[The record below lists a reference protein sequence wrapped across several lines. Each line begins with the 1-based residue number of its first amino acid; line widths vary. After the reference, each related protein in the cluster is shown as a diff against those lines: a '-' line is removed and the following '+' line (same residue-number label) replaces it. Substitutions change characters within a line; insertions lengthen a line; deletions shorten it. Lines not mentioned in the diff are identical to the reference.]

1 MIPALAPAAQVVRAP
16 AISEAA
22 ASRQAGLPPR
32 GVAPPVGAAPR
43 RTAAAVRGAAQVG
56 SASTSSRATPITPIS
71 GATIDWNHF
80 SSSVAAAGFV
90 NHRGRD
96 MFYNPGD
103 TVWVMAKFAYGLLD
117 DDIKDEEVDVWLN
130 RGCGAGWELVGTEL
144 TTDDAEHPTVEGV
157 EDTGGWVFFD
167 ATDLDLEEGRHRFLL
182 SVGGDRSTTE
192 VYVDVVPAGTPVI
205 VTDIDGTLTTEENEE
220 FSALLTGA
228 LPQSNPDSADVL
240 TALAEQG
247 YRVFYLTA
255 RPHFLGQRTREFLAA
270 HQYPLGVVHTT
281 LTFTGATGDTAVGY
295 KSDELAAIAARGLV
309 PSWAFGNTASDAEA
323 FAGANVP
330 LDEHRIMFQFT
341 DADFG
346 SRRIEAYS
354 ELLPLGVSR
363 GPARRPRRHPRV
375 EPRAP
380 PRAATSASRRWAPCS
395 TRSTSGSTRRRSR
408 TSRATRT
415 TRWSSS
421 TTRCCRCWRSSSRT
435 CPRDVEHVIVCAT
448 TARRSPTGTSTTRPC
463 SPPSPPPTPGPR
475 STRTAPR

>member
-1 MIPALAPAAQVVRAP
+1 MSLRARP
-16 AISEAA
+16 LTFACFL
-22 ASRQAGLPPR
+22 AGL
-32 GVAPPVGAAPR
+32 GLGAAGCADDTGP
-43 RTAAAVRGAAQVG
+43 GAGGTGGAGAGDLGGGGESAGGAPSTGGGPSGGGGATSDGGGGAGG
-56 SASTSSRATPITPIS
+56 SAGGECLDVLTCDADYPDL

-309 PSWAFGNTASDAEA
+309 PSWAFGNTA
-323 FAGANVP
+323 
-330 LDEHRIMFQFT
+330 
-341 DADFG
+341 
-346 SRRIEAYS
+346 RRQ
-354 ELLPLGVSR
+354 
-363 GPARRPRRHPRV
+363 ARRPRRHPRV

-380 PRAATSASRRWAPCS
+380 PRALPRRPLLGRGAPHAQPPAV
-395 TRSTSGSTRRRSR
+395 TRRRSG
-408 TSRATRT
+408 TSRAHAHDKVGR
-415 TRWSSS
+415 RRRAA
-421 TTRCCRCWRSSSRT
+421 RCSRCWRSSSRT
-435 CPRDVEHVIVCAT
+435 CPRTTLEHVIVMRDDDG
-448 TARRSPTGTSTTRPC
+448 ARDPLPPTGTSTTRPS
-463 SPPSPPPTPGPR
+463 SPPSPTSTPGPR
-475 STRTAPR
+475 STRTPPR

>member
-1 MIPALAPAAQVVRAP
+1 MSLRARP
-16 AISEAA
+16 LTFACFL
-22 ASRQAGLPPR
+22 AGL
-32 GVAPPVGAAPR
+32 GLGAAGCADDTGP
-43 RTAAAVRGAAQVG
+43 GAGGTGGAGAGDLGGGGESAGGAPSTGGGPSGGGGATSDGGGGAGG
-56 SASTSSRATPITPIS
+56 SAGGECLDVLTCDADYPDL

-354 ELLPLGVSR
+354 ELLPEIT
-363 GPARRPRRHPRV
+363 AA
-375 EPRAP
+375 EPP
-380 PRAATSASRRWAPCS
+380 
-395 TRSTSGSTRRRSR
+395 
-408 TSRATRT
+408 
-415 TRWSSS
+415 
-421 TTRCCRCWRSSSRT
+421 T
-435 CPRDVEHVIVCAT
+435 CP
-448 TARRSPTGTSTTRPC
+448 
-463 SPPSPPPTPGPR
+463 
-475 STRTAPR
+475 